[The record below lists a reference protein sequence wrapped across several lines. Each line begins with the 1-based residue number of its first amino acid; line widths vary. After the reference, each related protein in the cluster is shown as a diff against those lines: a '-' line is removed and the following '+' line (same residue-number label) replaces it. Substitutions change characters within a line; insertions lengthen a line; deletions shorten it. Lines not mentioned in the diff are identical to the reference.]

1 MSNLTDLPSN
11 HKDNADNMTENTND
25 TTKNTD
31 LSPVADTTKSTDAV
45 ADEKAVE
52 TENSRLKNTDSI
64 SSKLKSTEMKR
75 VGSEGADPES
85 TDSEST
91 DLESSDL
98 ESDTAIED
106 FFAPTKHTHLNDGF
120 KAGYVAIVGRPN
132 VGKSTLMNH
141 MLGQKLSITSRKPQT
156 TRHRIHGI
164 LSNDEMQA
172 VFVDTP
178 GIHRNEVRAIN
189 ERMNKAAVSA
199 LVDVDLVLFV
209 VDSDQWRDDDL
220 LVLQK
225 IGSTDLNVVLVINK
239 ADTLKDKGTLLP
251 LIETFSDSFDF
262 ADIVPVSA
270 LKNQNLDRLQEVI
283 ASHLPVATPIYDT
296 EQITDR
302 SERFLASEIIR
313 EKIMRSA
320 GDEVP
325 YDLTVQIDEF
335 KDEAAHNDPKTG
347 RPRKACTFIDA
358 TIYVERSGQK
368 AIVIGDKGQRIKQ
381 VGMDARKDME
391 LLFGKKIMLTL
402 WVKIKRG
409 WSDDERALTSL
420 GY

>member
-1 MSNLTDLPSN
+1 MSNHSDLPLN
-11 HKDNADNMTENTND
+11 NEDNAKNMTENTDLNPNQSNTESHDIELNVNNSEDNVQNVQEGNSLEHIVLEESALEDNILDND
-25 TTKNTD
+25 
-31 LSPVADTTKSTDAV
+31 L
-45 ADEKAVE
+45 
-52 TENSRLKNTDSI
+52 
-64 SSKLKSTEMKR
+64 
-75 VGSEGADPES
+75 
-85 TDSEST
+85 
-91 DLESSDL
+91 
-98 ESDTAIED
+98 AIEE
-106 FFAPTKHTHLNDGF
+106 FFSPSNSVRTAEGF
-120 KAGYVAIVGRPN
+120 KTGYVAIVGRPN

-141 MLGQKLSITSRKPQT
+141 LLGQKLSITSRKPQT

-225 IGSTDLNVVLVINK
+225 LGNTELTVVLVINK
-239 ADTLKDKGTLLP
+239 ADTLKDKGSILP

-270 LKNQNLDRLQEVI
+270 LKNQNLNRLQEVI
-283 ASHLPVATPIYDT
+283 ASHLPIAEPIYDT

-313 EKIMRSA
+313 EKIMRSS

-325 YDLTVQIDEF
+325 YDLTVQIDGF
-335 KDEAAHNDPKTG
+335 KDEAAHTDPKTG

-391 LLFGKKIMLTL
+391 QLFDKKIMLTL
-402 WVKIKRG
+402 WVKVKRG

>member
-1 MSNLTDLPSN
+1 MSNHNDLPLN
-11 HKDNADNMTENTND
+11 NEDNAKNMTENTNTSSTQNNVEANDVEQNHAELGSTRLNDAKLNVDNTED
-25 TTKNTD
+25 TA
-31 LSPVADTTKSTDAV
+31 L
-45 ADEKAVE
+45 
-52 TENSRLKNTDSI
+52 ENNSI
-64 SSKLKSTEMKR
+64 
-75 VGSEGADPES
+75 GDNA
-85 TDSEST
+85 
-91 DLESSDL
+91 LEN
-98 ESDTAIED
+98 DTAIEE
-106 FFAPTKHTHLNDGF
+106 FFSPNNNVHMADGF
-120 KAGYVAIVGRPN
+120 KTGYVAIVGRPN

-141 MLGQKLSITSRKPQT
+141 LLGQKLSITSRKPQT

-225 IGSTDLNVVLVINK
+225 LGDTNLTVVLVINK
-239 ADTLKDKGTLLP
+239 ADTLKDKGSVLP
-251 LIETFSDSFDF
+251 LIETFNDSFDF

-283 ASHLPVATPIYDT
+283 ASHLPIADPIYDT

-325 YDLTVQIDEF
+325 YDLTVQIDGF
-335 KDEAAHNDPKTG
+335 KDEAAHIDPKTG

-391 LLFGKKIMLTL
+391 QLFDKKIMLTL
-402 WVKIKRG
+402 WVKVKRG

>member
-1 MSNLTDLPSN
+1 MSNQNDPSADTHATDALEMST
-11 HKDNADNMTENTND
+11 DNAPVSDATIDTDTDTDN
-25 TTKNTD
+25 
-31 LSPVADTTKSTDAV
+31 AIDA
-45 ADEKAVE
+45 
-52 TENSRLKNTDSI
+52 
-64 SSKLKSTEMKR
+64 
-75 VGSEGADPES
+75 
-85 TDSEST
+85 
-91 DLESSDL
+91 
-98 ESDTAIED
+98 
-106 FFAPTKHTHLNDGF
+106 FFAPSGKKALAEDF

-141 MLGQKLSITSRKPQT
+141 LLGQKLSITSRKPQT

-178 GIHRNEVRAIN
+178 GIHHNEVRAIN

-220 LVLQK
+220 LTLQK
-225 IGSTDLNVVLVINK
+225 LGETNLTVVLVINK
-239 ADTLKDKGTLLP
+239 ADTIKDKGSILP
-251 LIETFSDSFDF
+251 LIETFNDSFDF

-270 LKNQNLDRLQEVI
+270 LKNQNLERLQQVI
-283 ASHLPVATPIYDT
+283 ASHLPLAAPIYDT

-335 KDEAAHNDPKTG
+335 KDEAAHTDPKTG
-347 RPRKACTFIDA
+347 RRRKACTFIDA

-368 AIVIGDKGQRIKQ
+368 AIVIGEKGQRIKQ

-391 LLFGKKIMLTL
+391 QLFDKKVMLTL
-402 WVKIKRG
+402 WVKVKRG

>member
-1 MSNLTDLPSN
+1 MSNHTDLPLN
-11 HKDNADNMTENTND
+11 NEDNATNMTENTD
-25 TTKNTD
+25 LNT
-31 LSPVADTTKSTDAV
+31 STSN
-45 ADEKAVE
+45 AVE
-52 TENSRLKNTDSI
+52 MSEVEINEVEDNAVDNDSAI
-64 SSKLKSTEMKR
+64 EAFFSPDNSKLAAE
-75 VGSEGADPES
+75 
-85 TDSEST
+85 
-91 DLESSDL
+91 
-98 ESDTAIED
+98 
-106 FFAPTKHTHLNDGF
+106 GF
-120 KAGYVAIVGRPN
+120 KTGYVAIVGRPN

-141 MLGQKLSITSRKPQT
+141 LLGQKLSITSRKPQT

-225 IGSTDLNVVLVINK
+225 LGDTNLNVVLVINK
-239 ADTLKDKGTLLP
+239 ADTLKDKGSVLP
-251 LIETFSDSFDF
+251 LMQTFNDSFDF

-283 ASHLPVATPIYDT
+283 ASHLPVAAPIYDT

-325 YDLTVQIDEF
+325 YDLTVQIDGF
-335 KDEAAHNDPKTG
+335 KDEAAHTDPKTG

-391 LLFGKKIMLTL
+391 QLFDKKIMLTL
-402 WVKIKRG
+402 WVKVKRG

>member
-1 MSNLTDLPSN
+1 MSNQHDLPLN
-11 HKDNADNMTENTND
+11 NEDNAKNMTENPDMSSSQNMAEENGVVQDDVQKNNARLNDTNLKVDNTEDTTLDND
-25 TTKNTD
+25 TTIEEFFSSNNNAH
-31 LSPVADTTKSTDAV
+31 VA
-45 ADEKAVE
+45 E
-52 TENSRLKNTDSI
+52 
-64 SSKLKSTEMKR
+64 
-75 VGSEGADPES
+75 
-85 TDSEST
+85 
-91 DLESSDL
+91 
-98 ESDTAIED
+98 
-106 FFAPTKHTHLNDGF
+106 GF

-141 MLGQKLSITSRKPQT
+141 LLGQKLSITSRKPQT

-220 LVLQK
+220 LTLQK
-225 IGSTDLNVVLVINK
+225 LGDTNLTVVLVINK
-239 ADTLKDKGTLLP
+239 ADTLKDKGSVLP
-251 LIETFSDSFDF
+251 LIETFNESFDF

-283 ASHLPVATPIYDT
+283 ASHLPIADPIYDS

-325 YDLTVQIDEF
+325 YDLTVQIDGF
-335 KDEAAHNDPKTG
+335 KDEAAHIDPKTG

-391 LLFGKKIMLTL
+391 QLFDKKIMLTL
-402 WVKIKRG
+402 WVKVKRG

>member
-1 MSNLTDLPSN
+1 MSNHNDLPLN
-11 HKDNADNMTENTND
+11 NEDNAKNMTENTNTSSTQNHAESNNARLND
-25 TTKNTD
+25 TKLNVDSTK
-31 LSPVADTTKSTDAV
+31 DA
-45 ADEKAVE
+45 
-52 TENSRLKNTDSI
+52 TLENDAIEDN
-64 SSKLKSTEMKR
+64 
-75 VGSEGADPES
+75 A
-85 TDSEST
+85 
-91 DLESSDL
+91 LEN
-98 ESDTAIED
+98 DTAIEE
-106 FFAPTKHTHLNDGF
+106 FFSPNNNVHMADGF
-120 KAGYVAIVGRPN
+120 KTGYVAIVGRPN

-141 MLGQKLSITSRKPQT
+141 LLGQKLSITSRKPQT

-220 LVLQK
+220 LTLQK
-225 IGSTDLNVVLVINK
+225 LGDTNLTVVLVINK
-239 ADTLKDKGTLLP
+239 ADTLKDKGSVLP

-283 ASHLPVATPIYDT
+283 ASHLPIADPIYDT

-325 YDLTVQIDEF
+325 YDLTVQIDGF
-335 KDEAAHNDPKTG
+335 KDEAAHIDPKTG

-391 LLFGKKIMLTL
+391 QLFDKKIMLTL
-402 WVKIKRG
+402 WVKVKRG

>member
-1 MSNLTDLPSN
+1 MSNHNDLPLN
-11 HKDNADNMTENTND
+11 NEDNAKNMTENTNTSSTQNNVEANDVEQNHAELGSTRLNDAKLNVDNTKD
-25 TTKNTD
+25 TA
-31 LSPVADTTKSTDAV
+31 L
-45 ADEKAVE
+45 
-52 TENSRLKNTDSI
+52 ENNAIEDN
-64 SSKLKSTEMKR
+64 
-75 VGSEGADPES
+75 A
-85 TDSEST
+85 
-91 DLESSDL
+91 LEN
-98 ESDTAIED
+98 DTAIEE
-106 FFAPTKHTHLNDGF
+106 FFSPNNNAHIADGF
-120 KAGYVAIVGRPN
+120 KTGYVAIVGRPN

-141 MLGQKLSITSRKPQT
+141 LLGQKLSITSRKPQT

-225 IGSTDLNVVLVINK
+225 LGDTNLTVVLVINK
-239 ADTLKDKGTLLP
+239 ADTLKDKGSVLP
-251 LIETFSDSFDF
+251 LIETFNDSFDF

-283 ASHLPVATPIYDT
+283 ASHLPIADPIYDT

-325 YDLTVQIDEF
+325 YDLTVQIDGF
-335 KDEAAHNDPKTG
+335 KDEAAHIDPKTG

-391 LLFGKKIMLTL
+391 QLFDKKIMLTL
-402 WVKIKRG
+402 WVKVKRG

>member
-1 MSNLTDLPSN
+1 MSNHNDLPLN
-11 HKDNADNMTENTND
+11 NEDNAKNMTENTNTSSTQNHAESNDARLND
-25 TTKNTD
+25 TKLNVDSTK
-31 LSPVADTTKSTDAV
+31 DAML
-45 ADEKAVE
+45 
-52 TENSRLKNTDSI
+52 ENH
-64 SSKLKSTEMKR
+64 
-75 VGSEGADPES
+75 A
-85 TDSEST
+85 
-91 DLESSDL
+91 LESNAIEDNAL
-98 ESDTAIED
+98 ENDTAIEE
-106 FFAPTKHTHLNDGF
+106 FFSPNNNAHMADGF
-120 KAGYVAIVGRPN
+120 KTGYVAIVGRPN

-141 MLGQKLSITSRKPQT
+141 LLGQKLSITSRKPQT

-220 LVLQK
+220 LTLQK
-225 IGSTDLNVVLVINK
+225 LGDTNLTVVLVINK
-239 ADTLKDKGTLLP
+239 ADTLKDKGSVLP

-283 ASHLPVATPIYDT
+283 ASHLPIADPIYDT

-325 YDLTVQIDEF
+325 YDLTVQIDGF
-335 KDEAAHNDPKTG
+335 KDEAAHIDPKTG

-391 LLFGKKIMLTL
+391 QLFDKKIMLTL
-402 WVKIKRG
+402 WVKVKRG

>member
-1 MSNLTDLPSN
+1 MSNQSDISLPAQN
-11 HKDNADNMTENTND
+11 NLETLTENKQQSVND
-25 TTKNTD
+25 KKLGIENT
-31 LSPVADTTKSTDAV
+31 
-45 ADEKAVE
+45 E
-52 TENSRLKNTDSI
+52 
-64 SSKLKSTEMKR
+64 
-75 VGSEGADPES
+75 
-85 TDSEST
+85 
-91 DLESSDL
+91 LEEAEL
-98 ESDTAIED
+98 EEAELEEAELEEAEFDNEDAIEE
-106 FFAPTKHTHLNDGF
+106 FFTPKKRQQSTADDF

-141 MLGQKLSITSRKPQT
+141 LLGQKLSITSRKPQT

-164 LSNDEMQA
+164 LSTHEMQA

-220 LVLQK
+220 LTLQK
-225 IGSTDLNVVLVINK
+225 LGDTNLTVVLIINK
-239 ADTLKDKGTLLP
+239 ADTLKDKGSILP

-283 ASHLPVATPIYDT
+283 ASHLPIAAPIYDT

-325 YDLTVQIDEF
+325 YDLTVQIDGF
-335 KDEAAHNDPKTG
+335 KDEPAHKDPKTG

-358 TIYVERSGQK
+358 TIYVEREGQK
-368 AIVIGDKGQRIKQ
+368 AIVIGEKGQRIKQ

-391 LLFGKKIMLTL
+391 QLFDKKVMLTL
-402 WVKIKRG
+402 WVKVKRG

>member
-1 MSNLTDLPSN
+1 MSNHSDLPSTL
-11 HKDNADNMTENTND
+11 KDNANNMTENTDANQ
-25 TTKNTD
+25 
-31 LSPVADTTKSTDAV
+31 TDAV
-45 ADEKAVE
+45 KNLDHSEARQESRKIGESLTAIQQHDNSEADEY
-52 TENSRLKNTDSI
+52 DSNN
-64 SSKLKSTEMKR
+64 
-75 VGSEGADPES
+75 
-85 TDSEST
+85 
-91 DLESSDL
+91 DLENND
-98 ESDTAIED
+98 AID
-106 FFAPTKHTHLNDGF
+106 GFFAQNNSAGVADAF
-120 KAGYVAIVGRPN
+120 KAGYVAIIGRPN

-141 MLGQKLSITSRKPQT
+141 LLGQKLSITSRKPQT

-164 LSNDEMQA
+164 LTTHEMQA

-178 GIHRNEVRAIN
+178 GIHGNEVRAIN

-220 LVLQK
+220 LTLQK
-225 IGSTDLNVVLVINK
+225 LGDTDLTVVLVINK
-239 ADTLKDKGTLLP
+239 ADTLKDKGSVLP
-251 LIETFSDSFDF
+251 LIETFNESFDF

-270 LKNQNLDRLQEVI
+270 LKNQNLDRLEEVI
-283 ASHLPVATPIYDT
+283 ASHLPNAAPIYDT

-325 YDLTVQIDEF
+325 YDLTVQIDGF
-335 KDEAAHNDPKTG
+335 KDEAAHTDPKTG

-358 TIYVERSGQK
+358 TIYVERNGQK
-368 AIVIGDKGQRIKQ
+368 AIVIGEKGQRIKQ

-391 LLFGKKIMLTL
+391 QLFGKKVMLTL
-402 WVKIKRG
+402 WVKVKRG

>member
-1 MSNLTDLPSN
+1 MSNRTDLPSN
-11 HKDNADNMTENTND
+11 NEDNNDAMTQKTDMQPTPEVAELKSAELNSEHSENDNAKSNDAEN
-25 TTKNTD
+25 
-31 LSPVADTTKSTDAV
+31 
-45 ADEKAVE
+45 
-52 TENSRLKNTDSI
+52 
-64 SSKLKSTEMKR
+64 
-75 VGSEGADPES
+75 ES
-85 TDSEST
+85 
-91 DLESSDL
+91 
-98 ESDTAIED
+98 AIEE
-106 FFAPTKHTHLNDGF
+106 FFSPNNNAHMAEDF

-141 MLGQKLSITSRKPQT
+141 LLGQKLSITSRKPQT

-164 LSNDEMQA
+164 LSNHEMQA

-220 LVLQK
+220 LTLQK
-225 IGSTDLNVVLVINK
+225 LGETNLTVVLVINK
-239 ADTLKDKGTLLP
+239 ADTLKDKGSVLP
-251 LIETFSDSFDF
+251 LIETFNESFDF

-283 ASHLPVATPIYDT
+283 ASHLPIAAPIYDT

-325 YDLTVQIDEF
+325 YDLTVQIDGF
-335 KDEAAHNDPKTG
+335 KDEPAHTDPKTG

-391 LLFGKKIMLTL
+391 QLFDKKVMLTL
-402 WVKIKRG
+402 WVKVKRG

>member
-1 MSNLTDLPSN
+1 MSNHNDLPLN
-11 HKDNADNMTENTND
+11 NEDNVKNMTENTNTSSTQNNVEANDVEQNHAELGSTRLNDAKLNVDNTED
-25 TTKNTD
+25 TA
-31 LSPVADTTKSTDAV
+31 L
-45 ADEKAVE
+45 
-52 TENSRLKNTDSI
+52 ENN
-64 SSKLKSTEMKR
+64 
-75 VGSEGADPES
+75 A
-85 TDSEST
+85 
-91 DLESSDL
+91 LEN
-98 ESDTAIED
+98 DTAIEE
-106 FFAPTKHTHLNDGF
+106 FFSPNNNAHIADGF
-120 KAGYVAIVGRPN
+120 KTGYVAIVGRPN

-141 MLGQKLSITSRKPQT
+141 LLGQKLSITSRKPQT

-225 IGSTDLNVVLVINK
+225 LGDTNLTVVLVINK
-239 ADTLKDKGTLLP
+239 ADTLKDKGSVLP
-251 LIETFSDSFDF
+251 LMETFNDSFDF

-283 ASHLPVATPIYDT
+283 ASHLPVAAPIYDT

-325 YDLTVQIDEF
+325 YDLTVQIDGF
-335 KDEAAHNDPKTG
+335 KDEAAHIDPKTG

-391 LLFGKKIMLTL
+391 QLFDKKIMLTL
-402 WVKIKRG
+402 WVKVKRG